1 VRSLAAASETQNLS
15 TKSRQH
21 HASRPTFAGPRADER
36 YGDGQIQNERR
47 GSSRW
52 RRTPFRLA
60 LGPDAVEAIR
70 TKHAVLRSELERWE
84 AVARATTLGTV
95 QRS

>member
-1 VRSLAAASETQNLS
+1 LEFFCEQDGALRLA
-15 TKSRQH
+15 R
-21 HASRPTFAGPRADER
+21 
-36 YGDGQIQNERR
+36 GDGQIQNERR

-60 LGPDAVEAIR
+60 LGADAVEVIR

-84 AVARATTLGTV
+84 ALACGTALATV